1 MADIISQVDYY
12 NQLIAYGI
20 QLLGVIKLYVLR
32 FLLDDQ
38 WTTITGCPCAFG
50 NGANRVVEALARG
63 DRNHTKD
70 GIL

>member
-1 MADIISQVDYY
+1 MGGIISQVDYY
-12 NQLIAYGI
+12 NQLIVYDI
-20 QLLGVIKLYVLR
+20 QLLGVINLCVLR

-38 WTTITGCPCAFG
+38 WTTIAGCPCAFG

-63 DRNHTKD
+63 NWNHTKD